1 MSVTLAVVID
11 VPLVALLGITWTA
24 WYVYRQQAFGEK
36 RSLFV
41 VFDEAYDR
49 DTAITFSAWPP
60 PAALLPCGPSFVA
73 VVYVGSAA
81 LFVGT
86 CA

>member
-1 MSVTLAVVID
+1 MSVTSAVVID
-11 VPLVALLGITWTA
+11 VTLVALLGITWTA

-49 DTAITFSAWPP
+49 DTAITFSACPP
-60 PAALLPCGPSFVA
+60 LLPCGPSFVA